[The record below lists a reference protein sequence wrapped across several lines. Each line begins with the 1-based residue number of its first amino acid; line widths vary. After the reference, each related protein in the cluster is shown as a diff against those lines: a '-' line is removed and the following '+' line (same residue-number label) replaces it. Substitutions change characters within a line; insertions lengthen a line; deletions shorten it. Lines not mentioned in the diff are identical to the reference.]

1 MEIDNEIEVNL
12 NREVDDV
19 IQNIVA
25 PQIERERVDQR
36 VLARTLIRLAS
47 DIQQVIQLIVPLS
60 SMTSNEQEEQ
70 QPPNIINAAKTLLVV
85 QIDKLKELAEKIE

>member
-1 MEIDNEIEVNL
+1 MEIDNEIEVAL

-19 IQNIVA
+19 IQNIA
-25 PQIERERVDQR
+25 TTQIEREGVDQR

-47 DIQQVIQLIVPLS
+47 DIQQVIQLVVPLS
-60 SMTSNEQEEQ
+60 STTSNEQEEQ
-70 QPPNIINAAKTLLVV
+70 QPPNIINAAKTLLVA